1 MHDLGVLRDL
11 AIIAGLA
18 LPVVALAHRLRLPPL
33 VGFLAVGV
41 LIGPSGAGL
50 IPDPEAV
57 AALSEIGVVLLLFEI
72 GLELSLSE
80 VLRSGRSVL
89 VAGGVQ
95 VAGMLG
101 LAAAVGT
108 ALDAP
113 LGQTL
118 FYGAL
123 AAMSST
129 AAVTRAYADRGEL
142 DAPHGREAVSVLLFQ
157 DLCIVPFMALLPL
170 LAAAGG
176 GPDPSAFWPRMAVSL
191 GAMAALV
198 AGGRLVVRWTLDRVV
213 AQRRRDLFT
222 LCVGFFAIGTA
233 LVSAAAGF
241 SLAIGAFLAG
251 LIISE
256 SEYGQQALSDVIPFR
271 VLFSGVFFTSIGMLL
286 DVSLLV
292 RQPLAVVGAALLVVA
307 VKAVVAAAAIR
318 VRGRRLET
326 ALRSGLGLA
335 QVGEFSFVLAAAGLP
350 LGLFAGDHYQTF
362 LSVAVLSLMA
372 TPFLIAAA
380 PAAADALAARLAGP
394 GGRAAGGDADPAD
407 ARAAGYRD
415 HAVVIGY
422 GVAGRYLARMLKAAG
437 IRCAVIDQN
446 LDLVR
451 QARADGLPAFYGD
464 GTRHALLER
473 VAGAHARIVVFAIP
487 SSREE
492 RRGVAAARALAP
504 GARIVVRTRYV
515 RAIEDLERLGADAV
529 VVEEFEASLALF
541 RRALEGYEIPAGRI
555 AHELDAVRG
564 EHYGLLRGAAA
575 RVEGPDRSLPATRAA
590 VRPPR
595 ESASGR
601 RAMPSGYDA
610 RAIGMEYQIRQYG
623 LQQGALE
630 IEYIEEYF
638 GEFPRKKTAAEVV
651 RRLGERDHQILMA
664 EAPLPDDPSTVA
676 PVAYKVSHELRRH
689 ETEPKLA
696 DLVERLRPSVEFED
710 RKVLYSWIGGTRR
723 DWRGQGFFRA
733 LTEEQEAWA
742 HDNGFS
748 EIVVK
753 TKNCFYGMRST
764 LDHLEFNVVKFEPDP
779 GDARESKVYLSKQI
793 GLEVL
798 DRHRSRRQVVRSA

>member
-1 MHDLGVLRDL
+1 MHELGVLRDL

-33 VGFLAVGV
+33 VGFLALGV
-41 LIGPSGAGL
+41 LIGPSGAAL
-50 IPDPEAV
+50 IPDPEAL
-57 AALSEIGVVLLLFEI
+57 AALAEIGVVLLLFEI

-89 VAGGVQ
+89 VAGGLQ
-95 VAGMLG
+95 VAGMLA
-101 LAAAVGT
+101 LAAAVGA

-142 DAPHGREAVSVLLFQ
+142 DTPHGREAVSVLLFQ

-170 LAAAGG
+170 LAASGG
-176 GPDPSAFWPRMAVSL
+176 GPGPAAFWPRLAASL

-213 AQRRRDLFT
+213 AQRRPELFT

-256 SEYGQQALSDVIPFR
+256 SEYGQQALSDVVPFR

-292 RQPLAVVGAALLVVA
+292 RQPLAVGGAALLIVA
-307 VKAVVAAAAIR
+307 VKAAVAAAAVR
-318 VRGRRLET
+318 VRGRRAET

-350 LGLFAGDHYQTF
+350 LGLFGGGHYQTF

-380 PAAADALAARLAGP
+380 PAAADALAARL
-394 GGRAAGGDADPAD
+394 GGRAAGGGADPAD
-407 ARAAGYRD
+407 GRAAYRD

-464 GTRHALLER
+464 GTRRVLLER
-473 VAGAHARIVVFAIP
+473 VAGARARIVVFAIS

-492 RRGVAAARALAP
+492 RRGVAAARELAP

-515 RAIEDLERLGADAV
+515 RAIEELERLGADAV

-541 RRALEGYEIPAGRI
+541 RRALEGYELPAGRI

-575 RVEGPDRSLPATRAA
+575 RI
-590 VRPPR
+590 
-595 ESASGR
+595 
-601 RAMPSGYDA
+601 DA
-610 RAIGMEYQIRQYG
+610 RKPRGG
-623 LQQGALE
+623 LG
-630 IEYIEEYF
+630 
-638 GEFPRKKTAAEVV
+638 V
-651 RRLGERDHQILMA
+651 
-664 EAPLPDDPSTVA
+664 
-676 PVAYKVSHELRRH
+676 
-689 ETEPKLA
+689 
-696 DLVERLRPSVEFED
+696 
-710 RKVLYSWIGGTRR
+710 
-723 DWRGQGFFRA
+723 
-733 LTEEQEAWA
+733 
-742 HDNGFS
+742 
-748 EIVVK
+748 
-753 TKNCFYGMRST
+753 
-764 LDHLEFNVVKFEPDP
+764 
-779 GDARESKVYLSKQI
+779 
-793 GLEVL
+793 
-798 DRHRSRRQVVRSA
+798 

>member
-1 MHDLGVLRDL
+1 MHELGVLRDL

-33 VGFLAVGV
+33 VGFLALGV
-41 LIGPSGAGL
+41 LIGPSGAAL
-50 IPDPEAV
+50 IPDPEAL
-57 AALSEIGVVLLLFEI
+57 AALAEIGVVLLLFEI

-89 VAGGVQ
+89 VAGGLQ
-95 VAGMLG
+95 VAGMLA
-101 LAAAVGT
+101 LAAAVGA

-142 DAPHGREAVSVLLFQ
+142 DTPHGREAVSVLLFQ

-170 LAAAGG
+170 LAASGG
-176 GPDPSAFWPRMAVSL
+176 GPGPAAFWPRLAASL

-213 AQRRRDLFT
+213 AQRRPELFT

-256 SEYGQQALSDVIPFR
+256 SEYGQQALSDVVPFR
-271 VLFSGVFFTSIGMLL
+271 VLFSGVFFTSVGMLL

-292 RQPLAVVGAALLVVA
+292 RQPLAVGGAALLIVA
-307 VKAVVAAAAIR
+307 VKAAVAAAAVR
-318 VRGRRLET
+318 VRGRRAET

-350 LGLFAGDHYQTF
+350 LGLFGGGHYQTF

-380 PAAADALAARLAGP
+380 PAAADALAARL
-394 GGRAAGGDADPAD
+394 GGRADPAD
-407 ARAAGYRD
+407 SRAAYRG

-464 GTRHALLER
+464 GTRRVLLER
-473 VAGAHARIVVFAIP
+473 VAGARARIVVFAIS

-492 RRGVAAARALAP
+492 RRGVAAARELAP

-515 RAIEDLERLGADAV
+515 RAIEELERLGADAV

-541 RRALEGYEIPAGRI
+541 RRALEGYELPAGRI

-575 RVEGPDRSLPATRAA
+575 RI
-590 VRPPR
+590 
-595 ESASGR
+595 
-601 RAMPSGYDA
+601 DA
-610 RAIGMEYQIRQYG
+610 RKPRGG
-623 LQQGALE
+623 LG
-630 IEYIEEYF
+630 
-638 GEFPRKKTAAEVV
+638 V
-651 RRLGERDHQILMA
+651 
-664 EAPLPDDPSTVA
+664 
-676 PVAYKVSHELRRH
+676 
-689 ETEPKLA
+689 
-696 DLVERLRPSVEFED
+696 
-710 RKVLYSWIGGTRR
+710 
-723 DWRGQGFFRA
+723 
-733 LTEEQEAWA
+733 
-742 HDNGFS
+742 
-748 EIVVK
+748 
-753 TKNCFYGMRST
+753 
-764 LDHLEFNVVKFEPDP
+764 
-779 GDARESKVYLSKQI
+779 
-793 GLEVL
+793 
-798 DRHRSRRQVVRSA
+798 

>member
-1 MHDLGVLRDL
+1 MHELGVLRDL

-33 VGFLAVGV
+33 VGFLALGV
-41 LIGPSGAGL
+41 LIGPSGAAL
-50 IPDPEAV
+50 IPDPEAL
-57 AALSEIGVVLLLFEI
+57 AALAEIGVVLLLFEI

-89 VAGGVQ
+89 VAGGLQ
-95 VAGMLG
+95 VAGMLA

-142 DAPHGREAVSVLLFQ
+142 DTPHGREAVSVLLFQ

-170 LAAAGG
+170 LAAGGG
-176 GPDPSAFWPRMAVSL
+176 GPGPAAFWPRLAASL

-213 AQRRRDLFT
+213 AQRRPELFT

-256 SEYGQQALSDVIPFR
+256 SEYGQQALSDVVPFR
-271 VLFSGVFFTSIGMLL
+271 VLFSGVFFTSVGMLL

-292 RQPLAVVGAALLVVA
+292 RQPLAVGGAALLIVA
-307 VKAVVAAAAIR
+307 VKAAVAAAAVR
-318 VRGRRLET
+318 VRGRRAET

-350 LGLFAGDHYQTF
+350 LGLFGGGHYQTF

-380 PAAADALAARLAGP
+380 PAAADALAARLGGP
-394 GGRAAGGDADPAD
+394 AGGDADPAD
-407 ARAAGYRD
+407 GRAAYRD

-464 GTRHALLER
+464 GTRRVLLER
-473 VAGAHARIVVFAIP
+473 VAGARARIVVFAIS

-492 RRGVAAARALAP
+492 RRGVAAARELAP

-515 RAIEDLERLGADAV
+515 RAIEELERLGADAV

-541 RRALEGYEIPAGRI
+541 RRALEGYELPAGRI

-575 RVEGPDRSLPATRAA
+575 RT
-590 VRPPR
+590 
-595 ESASGR
+595 
-601 RAMPSGYDA
+601 DA
-610 RAIGMEYQIRQYG
+610 RKPRGG
-623 LQQGALE
+623 LG
-630 IEYIEEYF
+630 
-638 GEFPRKKTAAEVV
+638 V
-651 RRLGERDHQILMA
+651 
-664 EAPLPDDPSTVA
+664 
-676 PVAYKVSHELRRH
+676 
-689 ETEPKLA
+689 
-696 DLVERLRPSVEFED
+696 
-710 RKVLYSWIGGTRR
+710 
-723 DWRGQGFFRA
+723 
-733 LTEEQEAWA
+733 
-742 HDNGFS
+742 
-748 EIVVK
+748 
-753 TKNCFYGMRST
+753 
-764 LDHLEFNVVKFEPDP
+764 
-779 GDARESKVYLSKQI
+779 
-793 GLEVL
+793 
-798 DRHRSRRQVVRSA
+798 

>member
-11 AIIAGLA
+11 AIIVGLA

-41 LIGPSGAGL
+41 LIGPSGAAL

-101 LAAAVGT
+101 LAAAAGA

-113 LGQTL
+113 PGQTL

-142 DAPHGREAVSVLLFQ
+142 DTPHGREAVSVLLFQ

-170 LAAAGG
+170 LAAGGG
-176 GPDPSAFWPRMAVSL
+176 GPVPSAFWPRMAVSL

-213 AQRRRDLFT
+213 AQRRRELFT
-222 LCVGFFAIGTA
+222 LCVGFFAVGTA

-286 DVSLLV
+286 DVPLLV
-292 RQPLAVVGAALLVVA
+292 RQPLAVVGAALLIVA
-307 VKAVVAAAAIR
+307 VKAAVAAAAIR

-350 LGLFAGDHYQTF
+350 LGLFAGGHYQTF

-372 TPFLIAAA
+372 TPFLVAAA
-380 PAAADALAARLAGP
+380 PAAADALAALL
-394 GGRAAGGDADPAD
+394 GGRAAGGAADPAAGRD
-407 ARAAGYRD
+407 AAGYRD

-451 QARADGLPAFYGD
+451 QARADGLPAVYGD

-473 VAGAHARIVVFAIP
+473 VAGARARIVVFAIP

-492 RRGVAAARALAP
+492 RRGVAAARELAP

-515 RAIEDLERLGADAV
+515 RAIEELERLGADAV

-575 RVEGPDRSLPATRAA
+575 RAAGPGRSLPAVRAGG
-590 VRPPR
+590 RPPR
-595 ESASGR
+595 EPAPGS
-601 RAMPSGYDA
+601 RAARSGYDA
-610 RAIGMEYQIRQYG
+610 RAIGMEYRIRQYG

-638 GEFPRKKTAAEVV
+638 GEFPRKKTAAEVM
-651 RRLGERDHQILMA
+651 RRLDGRDHQILMA

-676 PVAYKVSHELRRH
+676 PVAYKVSHELRMR

-696 DLVERLRPSVEFED
+696 DLVERLRPSVAFED
-710 RKVLYSWIGGTRR
+710 RKVLYGWIGGTRR

-764 LDHLEFNVVKFEPDP
+764 LDHLEFDVVKYEPDS
-779 GDARESKVYLSKQI
+779 GDNRRSKVYLSKRI

>member
-1 MHDLGVLRDL
+1 MHELGVLRDL

-33 VGFLAVGV
+33 VGFLALGV
-41 LIGPSGAGL
+41 LIGPSGAAL
-50 IPDPEAV
+50 IPDPEAL
-57 AALSEIGVVLLLFEI
+57 AALAEIGVVLLLFEI

-89 VAGGVQ
+89 VAGGLQ
-95 VAGMLG
+95 VAGMLA
-101 LAAAVGT
+101 LAAAVGA

-142 DAPHGREAVSVLLFQ
+142 DTPHGREAVSVLLFQ

-170 LAAAGG
+170 LAASGG
-176 GPDPSAFWPRMAVSL
+176 GPGPAAFWPRLAASL

-213 AQRRRDLFT
+213 AQRRPELFT

-256 SEYGQQALSDVIPFR
+256 SEYGQQALSDVVPFR
-271 VLFSGVFFTSIGMLL
+271 VLFSGVFFTSVGMLL

-292 RQPLAVVGAALLVVA
+292 RQPLAVGGAALLIVA
-307 VKAVVAAAAIR
+307 VKAAVAAAAVR
-318 VRGRRLET
+318 VRGRRAET

-350 LGLFAGDHYQTF
+350 LGLFGGGHYQTF

-380 PAAADALAARLAGP
+380 PAAADALAARLAG
-394 GGRAAGGDADPAD
+394 RAAVGGADPAD
-407 ARAAGYRD
+407 GRAAYRG

-464 GTRHALLER
+464 GTRRVLLER
-473 VAGAHARIVVFAIP
+473 VAGARARIVVFAIS

-492 RRGVAAARALAP
+492 RRGVAAARELAP

-515 RAIEDLERLGADAV
+515 RAIEELERLGADAV

-541 RRALEGYEIPAGRI
+541 RRALEGYELPAGRI

-564 EHYGLLRGAAA
+564 EHYGLLRGSAA
-575 RVEGPDRSLPATRAA
+575 RI
-590 VRPPR
+590 
-595 ESASGR
+595 
-601 RAMPSGYDA
+601 DA
-610 RAIGMEYQIRQYG
+610 RKPRGG
-623 LQQGALE
+623 LG
-630 IEYIEEYF
+630 
-638 GEFPRKKTAAEVV
+638 V
-651 RRLGERDHQILMA
+651 
-664 EAPLPDDPSTVA
+664 
-676 PVAYKVSHELRRH
+676 
-689 ETEPKLA
+689 
-696 DLVERLRPSVEFED
+696 
-710 RKVLYSWIGGTRR
+710 
-723 DWRGQGFFRA
+723 
-733 LTEEQEAWA
+733 
-742 HDNGFS
+742 
-748 EIVVK
+748 
-753 TKNCFYGMRST
+753 
-764 LDHLEFNVVKFEPDP
+764 
-779 GDARESKVYLSKQI
+779 
-793 GLEVL
+793 
-798 DRHRSRRQVVRSA
+798 